1 MATIPDTTTPD
12 STTPD
17 TGSETHVHGPAAVS
31 HTSYDRDL
39 LREQLT
45 RLRQTA
51 ATRSQLEREITTE
64 YETETIGANREAD
77 AAIAA
82 VEKKHARE
90 SEATRREHTE
100 VIAKA
105 DAEATAERTK
115 LDAQQK
121 NYATTYRRNWEK
133 QDAQLKEDSRFEEN
147 QAKEVFKEK
156 RKEPALIL
164 RRAEKQLA
172 DITSQLG
179 DADTRSLKFLIDRRM
194 VAAPAAEVAP
204 SGSDTAP
211 TADHASNDAAAAA
224 SASAPSSAAAV
235 PAPVTAEPLPTGA
248 ALLTLL
254 EQLRTTVA
262 NQSAALLGM
271 KSVATAFSGGTR
283 AAAIMLPLLL
293 GIGAAVATYLQVPE
307 SLASDLTTRATAAI
321 GALAAVAVTGI
332 GLGFWLIGRMRKT
345 ASAQAVAARD
355 ELVGSIARTRH
366 CLAAST
372 GYVKAR
378 HDAQLAKLDAT
389 FAAESNQRKLKA
401 EADVAEA
408 AEKRDKSLAELAAKY
423 AAAVETIEKKRT
435 TVREAADRKY
445 PARLETLAA
454 GRSQAVAGLVRA
466 RDERLA
472 AADRRRADRWQEMTD
487 AWRTARM
494 ETAAVYDEAAT
505 VDAAAFH
512 PWAHL
517 ATEECPLPTLPPPG
531 LRFGQLALSLE
542 SVPGGVSL
550 RPDLNTFGPVAWTQ
564 PAIVPFPAAASLVI
578 RATGDQKE
586 PASDMMQAFMLRI
599 ASGIPAGQSRFTI
612 IDPLGLG
619 KQFAGFMHLADYD
632 ELLVTSRIWTE
643 PPQIEQCLAD
653 ITEQIELVIQKYL
666 RNEYESIGGYNADAE
681 VPEPYRFVVVANFPA
696 NFTENSARRLASI
709 AASGARCG
717 VYTIVSI
724 DTSQHMPS
732 NFSIAD
738 LEKHAT
744 VLTLKDGVAT
754 WTSDAE
760 FCKWPLAVEQPPSD
774 EVFTKII
781 QRVGKA
787 AKAAKRVEVPFD
799 RVAPK
804 EEEWWTG
811 STASEV
817 LAPLGPAGAKK
828 LQYIKLGKG
837 TSQHALIAGKTGSG
851 KSTLM
856 HALITSLA
864 LNYSPSEIQFYLI
877 DFKKGVEFK
886 LYDHYKLPHARVI
899 AIESER
905 EFGLSVLEQLD
916 RELKRRGDLF
926 RECAVQDV
934 AGFRQTGNPD
944 PMPRIL
950 LIIDEFQEIF
960 VEDDKIAQDAALI
973 LDRLVRQGR
982 AFGMHVLLGS
992 QTLGGS
998 YSLPRA
1004 TMGQMAV
1011 RIALQCNEADSSLI
1025 LSEDNTA
1032 ARLLTRPGEAIY
1044 NDANGMVAGN
1054 NPFQVVFLNDERR
1067 ERYLGA
1073 LRRLADRRTDIPVL
1087 PRIVFDGNE
1096 AAAPAG
1102 NPLLAEL
1109 LDKGTVAGKPEP
1121 VPLAWLGDAIAI
1133 KDPTAAVFRRQGG
1146 ANLLIVGQR
1155 EDLGVSLLAMSM
1167 VSLAAA
1173 HDPHP
1178 GGGLGRAGR
1187 FVLFEPAI
1195 AEEKPDILLATL
1207 ASALPHETE
1216 VVGRLSVGDA
1226 VERLANEVRR
1236 RIEEQV
1242 LDGESVYVII
1252 RDLARFRELRR
1263 NEADFGYSSLGGDQ
1277 KATPAQNLVNLLKDG
1292 PPVGVHVLIWC
1303 DSLTNLQRT
1312 FERGALKEFEL
1323 RVLFQMS
1330 GSDSSQLV
1338 DSPAAVKL
1346 GPQRALFVHEET
1358 GTLEK
1363 FRPYAFPSGEWLTG
1377 VSATLRARPQGTP
1390 VERPAAA
1397 PSATATSP
1405 KSTPSQAV
1413 PGDDFGFTGKLGGGF
1428 GADEFNFAKFLD
1440 DPPAEGS
1447 PPGDATP

>member
-1 MATIPDTTTPD
+1 MSP
-12 STTPD
+12 
-17 TGSETHVHGPAAVS
+17 
-31 HTSYDRDL
+31 TSYDR
-39 LREQLT
+39 EQLRQQIT
-45 RLRQTA
+45 RLRQA
-51 ATRSQLEREITTE
+51 AAARSRLEHEIASE
-64 YETETIGANREAD
+64 YETAITTVREEAER
-77 AAIAA
+77 ALAA
-82 VEKKHARE
+82 VEEQCARE
-90 SEATRREHTE
+90 TAAARREHAA
-100 VIAKA
+100 VVQKA
-105 DAEATAERTK
+105 DASAASDREK
-115 LDAQQK
+115 LDTQRK
-121 NYATTYRRNWEK
+121 SFTATINRNSEN
-133 QDAQLKEDSRFEEN
+133 QERQLKEDARFDEGSSR
-147 QAKEVFKEK
+147 EVFKEK
-156 RKEPALIL
+156 RAEPGKIL
-164 RRAEKQLA
+164 RRAEKELAGIAAQLDEA
-172 DITSQLG
+172 DAS
-179 DADTRSLKFLIDRRM
+179 SLKLLAAHGI
-194 VAAPAAEVAP
+194 ALAPAA
-204 SGSDTAP
+204 DTP
-211 TADHASNDAAAAA
+211 AD
-224 SASAPSSAAAV
+224 V
-235 PAPVTAEPLPTGA
+235 EPLPTGA

-254 EQLRTTVA
+254 EQLRASVA
-262 NQSAALLGM
+262 DTATRLAGL

-283 AAAIMLPLLL
+283 AAAILLPVLL
-293 GIGAAVATYLQVPE
+293 GIAAAAAAFFLVPDTLAADLATKAGAA
-307 SLASDLTTRATAAI
+307 
-321 GALAAVAVTGI
+321 AAVLVGVGGAGV
-332 GLGFWLIGRMRKT
+332 GLGLWLIGRMRR
-345 ASAQAVAARD
+345 AAAAQAGALRE
-355 ELVGSIARTRH
+355 ELVRAIDRTRQ
-366 CLAAST
+366 CLAAGT
-372 GYVKAR
+372 DYVKTR

-389 FAAESNQRKLKA
+389 FAEESQQRKLKA
-401 EADVAEA
+401 EADIT
-408 AEKRDKSLAELAAKY
+408 
-423 AAAVETIEKKRT
+423 AAVEKREKSLGELESKYADA
-435 TVREAADRKY
+435 VDKIQKKLEAAKAAAKEKY
-445 PARLETLAA
+445 PPRIEALAA
-454 GRSQAVAGLVRA
+454 SRNEQVESLTRG
-466 RDERLA
+466 RDERLTA
-472 AADRRRADRWQEMTD
+472 AERRRADRWKEMTD
-487 AWRTARM
+487 AWRSART
-494 ETAAVYDEAAT
+494 ETAAVYDEANRI
-505 VDAAAFH
+505 DAEAFH
-512 PWAHL
+512 SWEDL
-517 ATEECPLPTLPPPG
+517 AREDCPLPVVSPPG

-542 SVPGGVSL
+542 KVPGGVSSQ
-550 RPDLNTFGPVAWTQ
+550 PEFNAFGPVAWTQ
-564 PAIVPFPAAASLVI
+564 PAIVPFPVEASLLI
-578 RATGDQKE
+578 KTTGDQKE
-586 PASDMMQAFMLRI
+586 VSSDMMQAMMLRI
-599 ASGIPAGQSRFTI
+599 ASGVPAGQTRFTI

-696 NFTENSARRLASI
+696 NFTETSARRLASI

-732 NFSIAD
+732 NFNVAD
-738 LEKHAT
+738 IEKHAT
-744 VLTLKDGVAT
+744 TLTLKDGTYT
-754 WTSDAE
+754 WSDPE
-760 FCKWPLAVEQPPSD
+760 FGKWPLTVEQPPSD
-774 EVFTKII
+774 EVFTKVI

-811 STASEV
+811 STSSEV

-828 LQYIKLGKG
+828 LQYMKLGKG

-864 LNYSPSEIQFYLI
+864 LNYSPNEIQFYLI

-926 RECAVQDV
+926 REFAVQDV
-934 AGFRQTGNPD
+934 AGFRQSGNGE

-1073 LRRLADRRTDIPVL
+1073 LRRLADRRTDIPAL
-1087 PRIVFDGNE
+1087 PRMVFDGNE
-1096 AAAPAG
+1096 AADPAG
-1102 NPLLAEL
+1102 NALLAEL
-1109 LDKGTVAGKPEP
+1109 LGHGTVGGKSQAP
-1121 VPLAWLGDAIAI
+1121 PLAWLGDAIAI
-1133 KDPTAAVFRRQGG
+1133 KDPTAAIFRRQGG

-1155 EDLGVSLLAMSM
+1155 EDLGVSLLAMAI
-1167 VSLAAA
+1167 VSLAAS

-1178 GGGLGRAGR
+1178 GGGLGRAAR
-1187 FVLFEPAI
+1187 FVVFEPAI
-1195 AEEKPDILLATL
+1195 AEEKPDILLSQL
-1207 ASALPHETE
+1207 VPSLPHETE
-1216 VVGRLSVGDA
+1216 LVGRLGVGDA
-1226 VERLANEVRR
+1226 IGRLADEVRR
-1236 RIEEQV
+1236 RIDEQV
-1242 LDGESVYVII
+1242 LDGEAVYVII
-1252 RDLARFRELRR
+1252 RDLARFREVRR
-1263 NEADFGYSSLGGDQ
+1263 NEADFGYSSFGGEQ
-1277 KATPAQNLVNLLKDG
+1277 KATPAQNLVTLLKDG
-1292 PPVGVHVLIWC
+1292 PPVGVHVILWC

-1312 FERGALKEFEL
+1312 FERGTLKEFEL

-1338 DSPAAVKL
+1338 DSPAAMKL
-1346 GPQRALFVHEET
+1346 GPQRALFIHEET

-1363 FRPYAFPSGEWLTG
+1363 FRPYAFPAGEWLAG
-1377 VSATLRARPQGTP
+1377 VSAAMRSRPQGVP
-1390 VERPAAA
+1390 GERPLAATPA
-1397 PSATATSP
+1397 ATSSP
-1405 KSTPSQAV
+1405 DAPPS
-1413 PGDDFGFTGKLGGGF
+1413 DDFGFRGKLGGGF

-1440 DPPAEGS
+1440 DPPGEAS
-1447 PPGDATP
+1447 PPDAGKP

>member
-1 MATIPDTTTPD
+1 
-12 STTPD
+12 
-17 TGSETHVHGPAAVS
+17 VS
-31 HTSYDRDL
+31 HDTPYDRDL
-39 LREQLT
+39 LREQIV
-45 RLRQTA
+45 RLRQASA
-51 ATRSQLEREITTE
+51 ARTRLEEEITSE
-64 YETETIGANREAD
+64 HEAETVAARRDAA

-82 VEKKHARE
+82 IEKAYSRE
-90 SEATRREHTE
+90 AEATRTQHAAEIDKANTE
-100 VIAKA
+100 AAARRDDYEKKQKA
-105 DAEATAERTK
+105 DAATIRRT
-115 LDAQQK
+115 
-121 NYATTYRRNWEK
+121 WEK
-133 QDAQLKEDSRFEEN
+133 QDAQIKGDAQFEEN
-147 QAKEVFKEK
+147 QAREVFKEK
-156 RKEPALIL
+156 RKQPTALL
-164 RRAEKQLA
+164 KRTEKQLA
-172 DITSQLG
+172 DLAAQLDDVG
-179 DADTRSLKFLIDRRM
+179 GRSLKFLVDRRM
-194 VAAPAAEVAP
+194 VAA
-204 SGSDTAP
+204 
-211 TADHASNDAAAAA
+211 
-224 SASAPSSAAAV
+224 AAAV
-235 PAPVTAEPLPTGA
+235 PTAPSDGQPPESSAASEPAAGQPGAEEAGPKPQPDMPPLPTGA
-248 ALLTLL
+248 ELLTHL
-254 EQLRTTVA
+254 EQLRGTVA
-262 NQSAALLGM
+262 SQSSALFGM
-271 KSVATAFSGGTR
+271 KSVATAYSGGTR
-283 AAAIMLPLLL
+283 AASVLLPLLL
-293 GIGAAVATYLQVPE
+293 GGGVATAVFLKVPE
-307 SLASDLTTRATAAI
+307 SLAADLAGRATAALV
-321 GALAAVAVTGI
+321 ALAAVAGVGI
-332 GLGFWLIGRMRKT
+332 GIGTWLIGRLRANAT
-345 ASAQAVAARD
+345 RQAVAQRE
-355 ELVGSIARTRH
+355 ELVTSIDRTRH
-366 CLAAST
+366 CLSAST
-372 GYVKAR
+372 RYVKAR

-389 FAAESNQRKLKA
+389 FADELRQRQQKT
-401 EADVAEA
+401 E
-408 AEKRDKSLAELAAKY
+408 AELAAALDRRDKQLADRDAKY
-423 AAAVETIEKKRT
+423 GAAIAAVETKRAEL
-435 TVREAADRKY
+435 VAAADRTY
-445 PARLETLAA
+445 PARLAA
-454 GRSQAVAGLVRA
+454 LTTERDRRIAQLTTT

-472 AADRRRADRWQEMTD
+472 AADRRRDERWSEMTD
-487 AWRTARM
+487 TWRTVRT
-494 ETAAVYDEAAT
+494 ETAAAYDAAAA
-505 VDAAAFH
+505 VDAAAFQ
-512 PWAHL
+512 PWDRL
-517 ATEECPLPTLPPPG
+517 ESEECPLPTVPPPG
-531 LRFGQLALSLE
+531 LRFGQLALTMESL
-542 SVPGGVSL
+542 PGGVS
-550 RPDLNTFGPVAWTQ
+550 RHAALNAFGPVSWTQ
-564 PAIVPFPAAASLVI
+564 PAIVPFPAAASMVI

-586 PASDMMQAFMLRI
+586 PASDMMQALMLRI

-643 PPQIEQCLAD
+643 PPQIEQCLVD

-666 RNEYESIGGYNADAE
+666 RNEYESIGAYNADAE

-696 NFTENSARRLASI
+696 NFTETSARRLASI
-709 AASGARCG
+709 AASGPRCG
-717 VYTIVSI
+717 VYTIVSL
-724 DTSQHMPS
+724 DSSQHMPS

-744 VLTLKDGVAT
+744 VLSLKDGVAT
-754 WTSDAE
+754 WTGDAE
-760 FCKWPLAVEQPPSD
+760 FAKWPLAVERPPSD
-774 EVFTKII
+774 ETFTRII

-799 RVAPK
+799 RVAPDEDK
-804 EEEWWTG
+804 WWTG
-811 STASEV
+811 STAGEV
-817 LAPLGPAGAKK
+817 VAPLGPAGAKK

-864 LNYSPSEIQFYLI
+864 LNYSPNEIQFYLI

-886 LYDHYKLPHARVI
+886 LYDHYRLPHARVI

-934 AGFRQTGNPD
+934 NGFRQTGHPD

-1054 NPFQVVFLNDERR
+1054 SPFQVVFLNDERR

-1073 LRRLADRRTDIPVL
+1073 LRRLADRRTDIPAL
-1087 PRIVFDGNE
+1087 PRMVFDGNE
-1096 AAAPAG
+1096 AADPAG
-1102 NPLLAEL
+1102 NALLAEL
-1109 LDKGTVAGKPEP
+1109 LGKGTVAGRPESA
-1121 VPLAWLGDAIAI
+1121 PLAWLGDAIAI

-1178 GGGLGRAGR
+1178 GGGLGRAAR

-1195 AEEKPDILLATL
+1195 AEEKPDILLAPCAAT
-1207 ASALPHETE
+1207 LPHETE
-1216 VVGRLSVGDA
+1216 VVGRLAVGDA
-1226 VERLANEVRR
+1226 VERLAAEVRR
-1236 RIEEQV
+1236 RIDDQV
-1242 LDGESVYVII
+1242 LDGEAVYVVI

-1263 NEADFGYSSLGGDQ
+1263 NESDFGYSFGGDQ
-1277 KATPAQNLVNLLKDG
+1277 KASPAQNLVTLLKDG
-1292 PPVGVHVLIWC
+1292 PPVGIHAIIWC

-1312 FERGALKEFEL
+1312 FERGTLKEFEL

-1363 FRPYAFPSGEWLTG
+1363 FRPYAFPSPEWLAG
-1377 VSATLRARPQGTP
+1377 VSTALRARPQGTP
-1390 VERPAAA
+1390 APRPAAA
-1397 PSATATSP
+1397 APPPPAAAGP
-1405 KSTPSQAV
+1405 AGAG
-1413 PGDDFGFTGKLGGGF
+1413 GDYGFTGKIGGGF
-1428 GADEFNFAKFLD
+1428 GGDEFNFAKFLD
-1440 DPPAEGS
+1440 DPPTGD
-1447 PPGDATP
+1447 PPAAGGASDEVAP